1 MRGFFLSLAHSMGR
15 VSLPANQDIMLT
27 LDYLQSILF
36 KREQASVTP
45 HVTPRAVNPHQID
58 PIIIVKPEVEGLEK
72 PEWVLESAA
81 GYDGIIELIQ
91 TKGLPVCVVLEH
103 NEVGNFSMHQGGF
116 EQTSQSIWVME
127 MVAAD
132 EDRRKVQVECRQ
144 RMERII
150 SILGKHFDEDDKPL
164 VGKWDLHDIPYGI
177 RNAGSNYTGYEFV
190 LHFAEDIDL
199 SYHPIE
205 S

>member
-1 MRGFFLSLAHSMGR
+1 MGK

-103 NEVGNFSMHQGGF
+103 NEMGNLSIRPGGF
-116 EQTSQSIWVME
+116 MMASQSIWIME

-132 EDRRKVQVECRQ
+132 EDRRAIQMNCWR
-144 RMERII
+144 RMKRII
-150 SILGKHFDEDDKPL
+150 SVLAKHFDDDDKPL
-164 VGKWDLHDIPYGI
+164 VGKWDPEDIPYGI

-199 SYHPIE
+199 SYHPLE